1 MEGADIVTTRGGGSH
16 KYHILDKHAYMYIY
30 VKISIYIPDKLSL
43 KMLFLSKSGQHVSPV
58 TWNQMLD
65 NKDEN
70 TVVVD
75 VREVEYIQEFEST

>member
-1 MEGADIVTTRGGGSH
+1 
-16 KYHILDKHAYMYIY
+16 
-30 VKISIYIPDKLSL
+30 
-43 KMLFLSKSGQHVSPV
+43 MLFLSKRGQHVSPV